1 MINNKNKAE
10 GREKSR
16 EWQKLDQKKERKRA
30 KKGVPQA
37 KEKSNIFER
46 R

>member
-16 EWQKLDQKKERKRA
+16 EWQKLVQKKARKKR
-30 KKGVPQA
+30 
-37 KEKSNIFER
+37 ILC
-46 R
+46 